1 MLASVAPRGEGPAG
15 RAWPHERQNLAAVDA
30 GIAHEGHSRFT
41 GRARSR
47 VLAERHTAR
56 ALCASDC
63 VRDAQA
69 QIVRKGL

>member
-1 MLASVAPRGEGPAG
+1 MLASAEPLGDGPAG
-15 RAWPHERQNLAAVDA
+15 RAWPHERQNLAITDA
-30 GIAHEGHSRFT
+30 DIAHEGHSRLI

-47 VLAERHTAR
+47 GLAERHTAR

-69 QIVRKGL
+69 QTVRKGL